1 MRTLEV
7 PITNLIDTKALHN
20 YRDPPSGHPTYFLP
34 SVRAPGGKSECSNS
48 SGSINLSQRRPALT
62 RPCHW
67 NWYLGSLGWLDVIL
81 NISIFLSIVGAEPI
95 TMQDWE
101 KWLTGPREPIT
112 GLVSVRFIYV
122 EYNSQFLCVE
132 TGGSDW
138 VYSRLIMMRLFYQ
151 ISSILLQH
159 HWCCL
164 FWNISQIRRG
174 IRTINICISP
184 DNIDTSQM
192 SPERERV
199 ILPLPSPPPD
209 LVEMMNTK
217 YFRKFHFFCLSHSRG
232 FSAFVSKVFLYRNSF
247 YNIFNDLSHGAPTFS
262 IVNQFNWTFTWSSP
276 DLRGE

>member
-7 PITNLIDTKALHN
+7 PPSLSLSLSLTELIDTKALHN

-184 DNIDTSQM
+184 MITLI
-192 SPERERV
+192 PARWVPRERRV
-199 ILPLPSPPPD
+199 IL
-209 LVEMMNTK
+209 V
-217 YFRKFHFFCLSHSRG
+217 
-232 FSAFVSKVFLYRNSF
+232 
-247 YNIFNDLSHGAPTFS
+247 
-262 IVNQFNWTFTWSSP
+262 WSSP
-276 DLRGE
+276 TPHYPPPPSPLENDEYQIF